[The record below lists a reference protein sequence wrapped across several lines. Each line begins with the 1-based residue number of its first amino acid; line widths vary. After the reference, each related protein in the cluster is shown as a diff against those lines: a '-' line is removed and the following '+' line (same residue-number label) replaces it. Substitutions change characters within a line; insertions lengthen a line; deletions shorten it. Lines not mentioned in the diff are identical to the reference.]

1 MRKTLKT
8 ACRSCFFIKNCKKQR
23 FAYKRRAKNGESGAS
38 GHPERLK
45 FGKTMFRDAPTTCFW
60 RKWTVG
66 ESRSL
71 KISRNK
77 LSGSP
82 EARKIWKT
90 SFRGVPKP
98 QNFKKQA
105 FGEPRSS
112 KNLKNKLSGSPEARE
127 IWKMGPR
134 GAPKRPNVIFP
145 SAKWWLKAE
154 NAGCWLNMIALH
166 ITETPLQLLS

>member
-1 MRKTLKT
+1 MQKMRKTAFRLQATSEKRWKWPV
-8 ACRSCFFIKNCKKQR
+8 ARERNAENAKNSVSLTSDEQ
-23 FAYKRRAKNGESGAS
+23 KNGESGAS

-66 ESRSL
+66 GSRSL

-82 EARKIWKT
+82 EARKIWK
-90 SFRGVPKP
+90 
-98 QNFKKQA
+98 N
-105 FGEPRSS
+105 
-112 KNLKNKLSGSPEARE
+112 
-127 IWKMGPR
+127 GPR
-134 GAPKRPNVIFP
+134 DAPKRPNKIFP
-145 SAKWWLKAE
+145 SAKCWLKAE

-166 ITETPLQLLS
+166 ITKNTASTVELSGVLYILR